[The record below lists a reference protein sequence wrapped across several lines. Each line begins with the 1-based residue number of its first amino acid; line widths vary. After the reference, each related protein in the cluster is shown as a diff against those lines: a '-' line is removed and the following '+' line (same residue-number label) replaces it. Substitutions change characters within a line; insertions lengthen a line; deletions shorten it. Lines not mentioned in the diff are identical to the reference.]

1 MLKFPPYFKENSSPM
16 EKNYY
21 ALAYYYL
28 THVENPHHEIALHKE
43 FLSTLDVSCRIYI
56 SEQGINGQF
65 SGFQPD
71 AEKYMAWLQQR
82 PAFSKVRFKI
92 HQIQEN
98 IFPRITVKYRR
109 ELVALGCSVDLSV
122 QGKLI
127 SPKEW
132 YEKLEEK
139 RCLVLDVRNNY
150 EWKIGHFENAVLP
163 DIQTFRDF
171 PEYADKLA
179 QKHDPQTTPVMM
191 YCTGGIRCELYSSL
205 LMKKGFKEVYQLDG
219 GVIAYGQSVGN
230 KKWKG
235 KLFVFDDRMAIP
247 IDDKQPNVTP
257 ICHCSIC
264 GEANDTYYNCAN
276 TDCNNLFISCEK
288 CVENL
293 KGCCSNTCA
302 SASRV
307 RAFSLSRGNK
317 PFRRKH
323 LCSCSI
329 VDHKQTEQSES

>member
-1 MLKFPPYFKENSSPM
+1 M

-28 THVENPHHEIALHKE
+28 THVENPQQEIALHKD
-43 FLSTLDVSCRIYI
+43 FLQSLDVSCRIYI

-71 AEKYMAWLQQR
+71 AEKYMTWLQQR
-82 PAFSKVRFKI
+82 PVFANVRFKI
-92 HQIQEN
+92 HQIEEN
-98 IFPRITVKYRR
+98 IFPRKTVKYRQ
-109 ELVALGCSVDLSV
+109 ELVALGCPVDLSK

-132 YEKLEEK
+132 YEKLEEN

-163 DIQTFRDF
+163 NIQTFREF
-171 PEYADKLA
+171 PKYAEQLA
-179 QKHDPQTTPVMM
+179 EKHDPKTTPVMM

-205 LMKKGFKEVYQLDG
+205 LMEKGFKEVYQLDG
-219 GVIAYGQSVGN
+219 GVIAYGQHVGN

-235 KLFVFDDRMAIP
+235 RLFVFDDRLSIP
-247 IDDKQPNVTP
+247 IDDTQPNVEP
-257 ICHCSIC
+257 IAHCTTC
-264 GEANDTYYNCAN
+264 GQSNDTYYNCAN
-276 TDCNNLFISCEK
+276 TDCNQLFICCDHCIEAT
-288 CVENL
+288 
-293 KGCCSNTCA
+293 KGCCSTTCA
-302 SASRV
+302 QAPRI
-307 RAFSLSRGNK
+307 RNFSTSRGNK

-329 VDHKQTEQSES
+329 IQQPESTDA